1 MKLMALAKRKPGLT
15 FEQFREHYET
25 RHAPLARSLLPQ
37 IKSYV
42 RNYVRHDLSHQS
54 AGPEPSGEG
63 PDFDVVTEFTFET
76 REDYERLMAAY
87 ADPVIQRTIAEDEER
102 FLDRAATRFFI
113 VDVEGTD
120 G

>member
-1 MKLMALAKRKPGLT
+1 
-15 FEQFREHYET
+15 
-25 RHAPLARSLLPQ
+25 
-37 IKSYV
+37 
-42 RNYVRHDLSHQS
+42 
-54 AGPEPSGEG
+54 
-63 PDFDVVTEFTFET
+63 
-76 REDYERLMAAY
+76 MAAY